1 MQEITN
7 QLLKEAIAD
16 AEAVRQTAIANAKL
30 SLEESFPQQVQ
41 SLMAKRLREESD
53 RSINEGSENFGKD
66 YDTPD
71 EKAKET
77 HAHEQ
82 DPVGGD
88 MPAYSSDIGSGDN
101 KEPSTAAFG
110 TSNIDQGGEDSGKSE
125 KDWYE
130 DWNESDFDLTE
141 VIRELEEDISL
152 FAEFENLGEVDDEEE
167 EEDEASEE
175 GGDVKRNHNEY
186 STDKEA
192 VHSSSA
198 ADGHKYGDA
207 KLKMDA
213 AKNDGGEKGMFGR
226 SDSEGEDNDVDVD
239 EELDLE
245 ALIRELEAEEMHE
258 RSASDKMASELA
270 ELRRELG
277 EYRQVVGV
285 LQGKLQ
291 EVNLL
296 NAKLLYTNKI
306 FRNEGLNEN
315 QKVTILESFDR
326 ATNVREV
333 KMVYTTLVEA
343 LTIAAK
349 SFKSRNST
357 QRVVAEGLAS
367 KQVGSTAPKTEILEE
382 NTLAKRLQQLA
393 GIL

>member
-1 MQEITN
+1 MKEITN

-30 SLEESFPQQVQ
+30 SLEETFPQQIQ
-41 SLMAKRLREESD
+41 TLMAKRLREES
-53 RSINEGSENFGKD
+53 EGALEEASGNFGKD
-66 YDTPD
+66 YDAP
-71 EKAKET
+71 EGKAKET
-77 HAHEQ
+77 HAHEE
-82 DPVGGD
+82 DPVGGE
-88 MPAYSSDIGSGDN
+88 MPADSSDIGAGDN
-101 KEPSTAAFG
+101 KEPSTDAWG
-110 TSNIDQGGEDSGKSE
+110 SSDIDQGGEDAGKSE

-130 DWNESDFDLTE
+130 DWSESDFDLTE

-152 FAEFENLGEVDDEEE
+152 FAEFENLGEADDEDEEE
-167 EEDEASEE
+167 DGASGE
-175 GGDVKRNHNEY
+175 GGDDNQNYDKH
-186 STDKEA
+186 STEKEA
-192 VHSSSA
+192 IDAPSA
-198 ADGHKYGDA
+198 ADGHKYGEP
-207 KLKMDA
+207 KLKMDGS
-213 AKNDGGEKGMFGR
+213 KGDHGGKGMFGGE
-226 SDSEGEDNDVDVD
+226 EGEDDADVD

-245 ALIRELEAEEMHE
+245 ELIRELEAEEMQE
-258 RSASDKMASELA
+258 RESSNRMASELA

-285 LQGKLQ
+285 LRSKLQ

-315 QKVTILESFDR
+315 QKVTILETFDR
-326 ATNVREV
+326 AASVREV

-357 QRVVAEGLAS
+357 QKVVTEGLAS
-367 KQVGSTAPKTEILEE
+367 KATPSTAPKTEILEE